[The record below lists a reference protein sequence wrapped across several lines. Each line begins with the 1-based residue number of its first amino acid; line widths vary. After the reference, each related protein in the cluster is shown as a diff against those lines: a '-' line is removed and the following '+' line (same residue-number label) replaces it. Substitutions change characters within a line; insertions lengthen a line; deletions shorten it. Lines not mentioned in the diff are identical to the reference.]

1 MFHLVF
7 HHWFDLFFSLFSLCS
22 EGGKQR
28 FIYPAPMLPNGT
40 RDMDHWTVKKVKG
53 LQLKVQRKEK
63 RRLRAKNLHTPL
75 LPQSRNLFSCYCYSF
90 QNKLSLSCT
99 FALKT
104 YIRYY
109 LRVLVQRGEKQRLRT
124 KNLVKL
130 TKQQVM
136 DKLKKGHPGE
146 RAAEGA
152 SPPT

>member
-1 MFHLVF
+1 
-7 HHWFDLFFSLFSLCS
+7 
-22 EGGKQR
+22 
-28 FIYPAPMLPNGT
+28 
-40 RDMDHWTVKKVKG
+40 MDHWTVKKVKG

-63 RRLRAKNLHTPL
+63 QRWRAKNLHTPL

-136 DKLKKGHPGE
+136 DKLKKRTPWRKSSRGSKSTHLRG
-146 RAAEGA
+146 RTAAQ
-152 SPPT
+152 S